1 MSYNSL
7 MNYLGIDYGSKRI
20 GLAVATKGII
30 EPISAIKND
39 QYLFDNLKKIITE
52 YQINKIFVGMS
63 EGEFANKTK
72 KFVGELKNMLILTI
86 ETTEEAVSTIEA
98 DKIFLDNHK
107 KKKNYKKSI
116 DSISAAV
123 ILRRVINS

>member
-1 MSYNSL
+1 

-20 GLAVATKGII
+20 GLAVATEGII
-30 EPISAIKND
+30 EPIHPIKND
-39 QYLFDNLKKIITE
+39 TKLFENLDKIIID
-52 YQINKIFVGMS
+52 YQVGKIFVGIS
-63 EGEFANKTK
+63 EGEFALQTK
-72 KFVGELKNMLILTI
+72 KFVDKLKSMVRLSI

-98 DKIFLDNHK
+98 EKIFLTNHK
-107 KKKNYKKSI
+107 KKKNYKNNI

>member
-1 MSYNSL
+1 
-7 MNYLGIDYGSKRI
+7 MNILAVDYGSKRI
-20 GLAVATKGII
+20 GLAVATEGII

-39 QYLFDNLKKIITE
+39 QHLFDNLEKTIID
-52 YQINKIFVGMS
+52 YQIGKIFVGMS

-72 KFVGELKNMLILTI
+72 KFVGELKNMVILPI

-98 DKIFLDNHK
+98 DKIFLVNHK

-123 ILRRVINS
+123 ILRRVINY